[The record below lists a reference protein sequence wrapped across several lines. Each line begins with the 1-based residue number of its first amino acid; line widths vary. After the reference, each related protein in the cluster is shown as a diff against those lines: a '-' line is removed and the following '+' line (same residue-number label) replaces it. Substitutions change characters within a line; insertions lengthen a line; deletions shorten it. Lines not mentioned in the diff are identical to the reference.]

1 MRYEEDKIFGAY
13 MDSLLVEKKKGLP
26 PWLKGKGKKMVKENM
41 NDENI
46 VGSDEDGCS
55 IEDMRLAISETLND
69 LDEDRVREIYN
80 MIMMTGDDKE
90 AGGIDYVKNMETSE
104 PDATAPSADRSTG
117 RYMQ

>member
-46 VGSDEDGCS
+46 VGSDENGDEDGC
-55 IEDMRLAISETLND
+55 IITPARRQRTGIVADRRALD
-69 LDEDRVREIYN
+69 LDDISTHVAEHHGGVG
-80 MIMMTGDDKE
+80 TG
-90 AGGIDYVKNMETSE
+90 
-104 PDATAPSADRSTG
+104 
-117 RYMQ
+117 